1 MKFSAQNLVLPA
13 VIVVM
18 VLVTGL
24 IEPRFWSAENLL
36 NLSRQIAPLM
46 IISVGQTLCVI
57 SGGLDLSLAAS
68 LGLSGVYGI
77 IAMRYGGVATGI
89 AVMLGTGLTFGLLN
103 GLIITRFQVSPFIV
117 TLGMLSIG
125 RGLALMA
132 SGGLPIYD
140 VPNSF
145 IDILGYG
152 SVLGVPVPAIIAVVT
167 MLAGAAILRFTIFG
181 RYLYAIG
188 SSPAAAYSS
197 GIHVSRYVVLCYV
210 LSGGTAAIA
219 AIALTAWVNAAQPMA
234 ATGLELQSLAAVVVG
249 GIALTGGAG
258 SMINAFYGVLILGM
272 LANALNMVGVSSFM
286 QTLVIGVVIVGA
298 VILDRLRR
306 GKAFVV

>member
-89 AVMLGTGLTFGLLN
+89 AVMLGTGLTFGLLKDRKS
-103 GLIITRFQVSPFIV
+103 TR
-117 TLGMLSIG
+117 L
-125 RGLALMA
+125 
-132 SGGLPIYD
+132 
-140 VPNSF
+140 NS
-145 IDILGYG
+145 
-152 SVLGVPVPAIIAVVT
+152 SHVVT
-167 MLAGAAILRFTIFG
+167 SRMP
-181 RYLYAIG
+181 
-188 SSPAAAYSS
+188 SSA
-197 GIHVSRYVVLCYV
+197 
-210 LSGGTAAIA
+210 
-219 AIALTAWVNAAQPMA
+219 
-234 ATGLELQSLAAVVVG
+234 
-249 GIALTGGAG
+249 
-258 SMINAFYGVLILGM
+258 
-272 LANALNMVGVSSFM
+272 
-286 QTLVIGVVIVGA
+286 
-298 VILDRLRR
+298 
-306 GKAFVV
+306 